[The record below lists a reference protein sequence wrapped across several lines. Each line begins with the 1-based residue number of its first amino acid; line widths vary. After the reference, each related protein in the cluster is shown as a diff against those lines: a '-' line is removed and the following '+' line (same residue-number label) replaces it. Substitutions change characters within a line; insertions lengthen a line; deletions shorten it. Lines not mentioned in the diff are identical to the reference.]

1 VNKIETIKNLTAKL
15 LQYCDEYYNLDRP
28 TISDTEYDKKFD
40 ELKSLEDK
48 TGFWLANSPTR
59 KVQGQVLDCFTKVK
73 HSKPM
78 LSAAKTK
85 DVNEIKRFIGN
96 QPFYCSYK
104 LDGCFTSSCK
114 ISMADGTYK
123 NINKI
128 QIGDFVLSCSPDGIV
143 QPKRVSN
150 VFYNGLKKQEEWMTI
165 YTEKGVP
172 KCIDKDDP
180 SYGGTKCT
188 KNHMFFTPNGYIEA
202 QKLKSG
208 DIIYK
213 QYHTPS
219 KIQQQAILGMLLGD
233 GWFVKR
239 SNTYSDVLEIH
250 TSKTKNNGYDDII
263 YKFEK
268 MFKTFN
274 PKITHKTSGYS
285 KVKNNMTNINFHTMA
300 LPNYFNDNKNHIR
313 CGITWT
319 DEILSHMTNL
329 SWAIF
334 FIDDGSLVK
343 SQEEGKNVTNKIAG
357 AILHTNRHPYEN
369 VKILSDYL
377 NNIGLFNY
385 IELEKPI
392 VNEELGDGYIIR
404 ISQDS
409 SMKFFS
415 MIAPYIPREL
425 RAKKLPNRTD
435 IQECEEIKWWEND
448 DSYIGLSEEK
458 IYKITIPSPQRE
470 HSLKAYDIE
479 VEDNHNYFANNHLV
493 HNCTLVVRYE
503 NGEFVQAVTR
513 GNGEIGEDVTAQAKM
528 ITNLPMHIDYNDKLE
543 LRGEC
548 VISWKNFHKINESLD
563 EPYSHPRN
571 LAAGSLRQLDT
582 NITKQRNL
590 SYVVFECVSDL
601 YDNNALFDSKLD
613 ELGYLDCLGF
623 ETVGRCTGNVDDCI
637 EGMQPEW
644 YQYPCD
650 GLIFEM
656 CMKSYSKTLP
666 VTAHHEG
673 CRMALKWADEMY
685 ETTLRDVEWNPT
697 RSGLIAPVAIFDEID
712 LDGALTTRA
721 TLHNLSIIE
730 QLELGIGDTITVYRS
745 NMVIPKVYDNLTRSN
760 TLTIPTT
767 CPCCGEPT
775 EIKYTD
781 NSKVLMCTNPNCAAK
796 KLAQFTHFVSRKAM
810 NIDGLSEKTLELL
823 ISHGFLHNYK
833 DIYHLKEYKNKITQL
848 PGMGAKS
855 VDKLLDSIEKSRAVT
870 LDRFITALGIP
881 NIGSSAA
888 KAISKQFN
896 GDHYDF
902 VQALANGYDFSQIDD
917 FGEITNKSLHD
928 WWDSKDPMAELLPV
942 EMNFIVENDVGSSSN
957 LDGKSFCI
965 TGSLTH
971 YPNRD
976 ALVKAIED
984 NGGKYVSGVSK
995 KTDYLINNDTTSTS
1009 GKNKKAVELN
1019 IPIISEEDFLK
1030 MLSE

>member
-1 VNKIETIKNLTAKL
+1 MNKIETIKNLTAEL
-15 LQYCDEYYNLDRP
+15 LQYCHEYYDLDRP

-40 ELKSLEDK
+40 ELKALEDE
-48 TGFWLANSPTR
+48 TGFWLVNSPTR
-59 KVQGQVLDCFTKVK
+59 KVQGQVLNCFTKVK

-85 DVNEIKRFIGN
+85 DINEIKKFIGD

-104 LDGCFTSSCK
+104 LDG
-114 ISMADGTYK
+114 
-123 NINKI
+123 
-128 QIGDFVLSCSPDGIV
+128 L
-143 QPKRVSN
+143 
-150 VFYNGLKKQEEWMTI
+150 
-165 YTEKGVP
+165 
-172 KCIDKDDP
+172 
-180 SYGGTKCT
+180 
-188 KNHMFFTPNGYIEA
+188 
-202 QKLKSG
+202 
-208 DIIYK
+208 
-213 QYHTPS
+213 
-219 KIQQQAILGMLLGD
+219 
-233 GWFVKR
+233 
-239 SNTYSDVLEIH
+239 
-250 TSKTKNNGYDDII
+250 
-263 YKFEK
+263 
-268 MFKTFN
+268 
-274 PKITHKTSGYS
+274 
-285 KVKNNMTNINFHTMA
+285 
-300 LPNYFNDNKNHIR
+300 
-313 CGITWT
+313 
-319 DEILSHMTNL
+319 
-329 SWAIF
+329 
-334 FIDDGSLVK
+334 
-343 SQEEGKNVTNKIAG
+343 
-357 AILHTNRHPYEN
+357 
-369 VKILSDYL
+369 
-377 NNIGLFNY
+377 
-385 IELEKPI
+385 
-392 VNEELGDGYIIR
+392 
-404 ISQDS
+404 
-409 SMKFFS
+409 
-415 MIAPYIPREL
+415 
-425 RAKKLPNRTD
+425 
-435 IQECEEIKWWEND
+435 
-448 DSYIGLSEEK
+448 
-458 IYKITIPSPQRE
+458 
-470 HSLKAYDIE
+470 
-479 VEDNHNYFANNHLV
+479 
-493 HNCTLVVRYE
+493 TLVVRYE
-503 NGEFVQAVTR
+503 NGEFIQAVTR
-513 GNGEIGEDVTAQAKM
+513 GNGEIGEDVTAQARM
-528 ITNLPMHIDYNDKLE
+528 ISNLPMHIDYKDKLE

-548 VISWKNFHKINESLD
+548 VISLENFHKINATLD

-590 SYVVFECVSDL
+590 SYVVFECVSDIHL
-601 YDNNALFDSKLD
+601 ENVNNDIFDSKWECLD
-613 ELGYLDCLGF
+613 ELDDLGF
-623 ETVGRCTGNVDDCI
+623 ETVERCVGTIDDCA

-650 GLIFEM
+650 GLVFEM
-656 CMKSYSKTLP
+656 CRKSYSKTLP
-666 VTAHHEG
+666 ATAHHEG

-745 NMVIPKVYDNLTRSN
+745 NMVIPKIYDNLTRSN

-833 DIYHLKEYKNKITQL
+833 DIYHLKDYRDKLILLDGLGE
-848 PGMGAKS
+848 KS

-870 LDRFITALGIP
+870 LDRFIAALGIP

-888 KAISKQFN
+888 KAISKRFN

-902 VQALANGYDFSQIDD
+902 VQALSNGYDFSQIDD

-928 WWDSKDPMAELLPV
+928 WWDSKDPMVELLPV
-942 EMNFIVENDVGSSSN
+942 EMNFIVENDVSSGSN
-957 LDGKSFCI
+957 LDSKSFCI

-971 YPNRD
+971 YANRD

-995 KTDYLINNDTTSTS
+995 KTDYLINNDTASTS

-1019 IPIISEEDFLK
+1019 IPIISEDDFLK

>member
-1 VNKIETIKNLTAKL
+1 MNKIETIKNLTAKL

-40 ELKSLEDK
+40 ELKSLEDQ

-59 KVQGQVLDCFTKVK
+59 KVQGQVLDCFTKIK

-85 DVNEIKRFIGN
+85 DANEIKRFICN

-104 LDGCFTSSCK
+104 LDG
-114 ISMADGTYK
+114 
-123 NINKI
+123 
-128 QIGDFVLSCSPDGIV
+128 L
-143 QPKRVSN
+143 
-150 VFYNGLKKQEEWMTI
+150 
-165 YTEKGVP
+165 
-172 KCIDKDDP
+172 
-180 SYGGTKCT
+180 
-188 KNHMFFTPNGYIEA
+188 
-202 QKLKSG
+202 
-208 DIIYK
+208 
-213 QYHTPS
+213 
-219 KIQQQAILGMLLGD
+219 
-233 GWFVKR
+233 
-239 SNTYSDVLEIH
+239 
-250 TSKTKNNGYDDII
+250 
-263 YKFEK
+263 
-268 MFKTFN
+268 
-274 PKITHKTSGYS
+274 
-285 KVKNNMTNINFHTMA
+285 
-300 LPNYFNDNKNHIR
+300 
-313 CGITWT
+313 
-319 DEILSHMTNL
+319 
-329 SWAIF
+329 
-334 FIDDGSLVK
+334 
-343 SQEEGKNVTNKIAG
+343 
-357 AILHTNRHPYEN
+357 
-369 VKILSDYL
+369 
-377 NNIGLFNY
+377 
-385 IELEKPI
+385 
-392 VNEELGDGYIIR
+392 
-404 ISQDS
+404 
-409 SMKFFS
+409 
-415 MIAPYIPREL
+415 
-425 RAKKLPNRTD
+425 
-435 IQECEEIKWWEND
+435 
-448 DSYIGLSEEK
+448 
-458 IYKITIPSPQRE
+458 
-470 HSLKAYDIE
+470 
-479 VEDNHNYFANNHLV
+479 
-493 HNCTLVVRYE
+493 TLVVRYE

-513 GNGEIGEDVTAQAKM
+513 GNGEIGEDVTAQARM

-601 YDNNALFDSKLD
+601 YDNHTLFDSKLD

-623 ETVGRCTGNVDDCI
+623 ETVGRCTGNIDDCI

-810 NIDGLSEKTLELL
+810 SIDGLSEKTLKLL

-833 DIYHLKEYKNKITQL
+833 DIYRLKEHKNEITQL
-848 PGMGAKS
+848 PGMGVKS
-855 VDKLLDSIEKSRAVT
+855 VDKLLDSIEKSRTVT

-928 WWDSKDPMAELLPV
+928 WWDSKDQMVELLPV

-1009 GKNKKAVELN
+1009 GKNKKAIELN
-1019 IPIISEEDFLK
+1019 IPIISEDDFLK

>member
-1 VNKIETIKNLTAKL
+1 MNKIETIKNLTSEL
-15 LQYCDEYYNLDRP
+15 LQYCHEYYDLDRP

-40 ELKSLEDK
+40 ELKALEDE
-48 TGFWLANSPTR
+48 TGFWLVNSPTR
-59 KVQGQVLDCFTKVK
+59 KVQGQVLNCFTKVK

-85 DVNEIKRFIGN
+85 DINEIKKFIGD

-104 LDGCFTSSCK
+104 LDG
-114 ISMADGTYK
+114 
-123 NINKI
+123 
-128 QIGDFVLSCSPDGIV
+128 L
-143 QPKRVSN
+143 
-150 VFYNGLKKQEEWMTI
+150 
-165 YTEKGVP
+165 
-172 KCIDKDDP
+172 
-180 SYGGTKCT
+180 
-188 KNHMFFTPNGYIEA
+188 
-202 QKLKSG
+202 
-208 DIIYK
+208 
-213 QYHTPS
+213 
-219 KIQQQAILGMLLGD
+219 
-233 GWFVKR
+233 
-239 SNTYSDVLEIH
+239 
-250 TSKTKNNGYDDII
+250 
-263 YKFEK
+263 
-268 MFKTFN
+268 
-274 PKITHKTSGYS
+274 
-285 KVKNNMTNINFHTMA
+285 
-300 LPNYFNDNKNHIR
+300 
-313 CGITWT
+313 
-319 DEILSHMTNL
+319 
-329 SWAIF
+329 
-334 FIDDGSLVK
+334 
-343 SQEEGKNVTNKIAG
+343 
-357 AILHTNRHPYEN
+357 
-369 VKILSDYL
+369 
-377 NNIGLFNY
+377 
-385 IELEKPI
+385 
-392 VNEELGDGYIIR
+392 
-404 ISQDS
+404 
-409 SMKFFS
+409 
-415 MIAPYIPREL
+415 
-425 RAKKLPNRTD
+425 
-435 IQECEEIKWWEND
+435 
-448 DSYIGLSEEK
+448 
-458 IYKITIPSPQRE
+458 
-470 HSLKAYDIE
+470 
-479 VEDNHNYFANNHLV
+479 
-493 HNCTLVVRYE
+493 TLVVRYE

-513 GNGEIGEDVTAQAKM
+513 GNGEIGEDVTAQARM
-528 ITNLPMHIDYNDKLE
+528 ISNLPMHIDYKDKLE

-548 VISWKNFHKINESLD
+548 VISLENFHKINATLD

-590 SYVVFECVSDL
+590 SYVVFECVSDIHL
-601 YDNNALFDSKLD
+601 ENVNNAIFDSKWECLD
-613 ELGYLDCLGF
+613 ELDDLGF
-623 ETVGRCTGNVDDCI
+623 ETVERCVGTIDDCA

-650 GLIFEM
+650 GLVFEM
-656 CMKSYSKTLP
+656 CRKSYSKTLP
-666 VTAHHEG
+666 ATAHHEG

-833 DIYHLKEYKNKITQL
+833 DIYHLKSYRDKLILLDGLGE
-848 PGMGAKS
+848 KS

-896 GDHYDF
+896 GDNYDF

-928 WWDSKDPMAELLPV
+928 WWDSKDPMVELLPI

-971 YPNRD
+971 YVNRD

-1009 GKNKKAVELN
+1009 GKNKKAMELG

-1030 MLSE
+1030 MIGE

>member
-1 VNKIETIKNLTAKL
+1 MNKIETIKNLTAKL

-40 ELKSLEDK
+40 ELKSLEDQ

-85 DVNEIKRFIGN
+85 DINEIKRFIGD

-104 LDGCFTSSCK
+104 LDG
-114 ISMADGTYK
+114 
-123 NINKI
+123 
-128 QIGDFVLSCSPDGIV
+128 L
-143 QPKRVSN
+143 
-150 VFYNGLKKQEEWMTI
+150 
-165 YTEKGVP
+165 
-172 KCIDKDDP
+172 
-180 SYGGTKCT
+180 
-188 KNHMFFTPNGYIEA
+188 
-202 QKLKSG
+202 
-208 DIIYK
+208 
-213 QYHTPS
+213 
-219 KIQQQAILGMLLGD
+219 
-233 GWFVKR
+233 
-239 SNTYSDVLEIH
+239 
-250 TSKTKNNGYDDII
+250 
-263 YKFEK
+263 
-268 MFKTFN
+268 
-274 PKITHKTSGYS
+274 
-285 KVKNNMTNINFHTMA
+285 
-300 LPNYFNDNKNHIR
+300 
-313 CGITWT
+313 
-319 DEILSHMTNL
+319 
-329 SWAIF
+329 
-334 FIDDGSLVK
+334 
-343 SQEEGKNVTNKIAG
+343 
-357 AILHTNRHPYEN
+357 
-369 VKILSDYL
+369 
-377 NNIGLFNY
+377 
-385 IELEKPI
+385 
-392 VNEELGDGYIIR
+392 
-404 ISQDS
+404 
-409 SMKFFS
+409 
-415 MIAPYIPREL
+415 
-425 RAKKLPNRTD
+425 
-435 IQECEEIKWWEND
+435 
-448 DSYIGLSEEK
+448 
-458 IYKITIPSPQRE
+458 
-470 HSLKAYDIE
+470 
-479 VEDNHNYFANNHLV
+479 
-493 HNCTLVVRYE
+493 TLVVRYE

-513 GNGEIGEDVTAQAKM
+513 GNGEIGEDVTAQARM
-528 ITNLPMHIDYNDKLE
+528 ISNLPMHIDYKDKLE

-563 EPYSHPRN
+563 DPYSHPRN

-601 YDNNALFDSKLD
+601 YDNNALLDSKLD
-613 ELGYLDCLGF
+613 ELGHLDCLGF
-623 ETVGRCTGNVDDCI
+623 ETVGRCTGNIDDCI

-767 CPCCGEPT
+767 CPCCGDPT
-775 EIKYTD
+775 DIKYTD
-781 NSKVLMCTNPNCAAK
+781 NSKVLMCTNLNCAAK

-810 NIDGLSEKTLELL
+810 SIDGLSEKTLELL

-833 DIYHLKEYKNKITQL
+833 DIYRLKEHKNEITQL
-848 PGMGAKS
+848 PGMGVKS
-855 VDKLLDSIEKSRAVT
+855 VDKLLDSIEKSRTVT

-917 FGEITNKSLHD
+917 FGEITNKSIHD
-928 WWDSKDPMAELLPV
+928 WWNSKDPMVELLPV
-942 EMNFIVENDVGSSSN
+942 EMNFVVENDVSSSSSLN
-957 LDGKSFCI
+957 GKSFCI

-971 YPNRD
+971 YANRD

-1009 GKNKKAVELN
+1009 GKNKKAIELN
-1019 IPIISEEDFLK
+1019 IPIISEDDFLK